1 MRIMF
6 PLMVAIGFQ
15 EEHKES
21 CSPVPLDLAAL
32 HIAAFAVY
40 GFIDRILRRQEK
52 LVNPAAMLHFQKGV
66 KLLRERLVGPDDDIK
81 LSDST
86 IGVVLKLASHAHFEG
101 DYQTSKQHM
110 EGLRKMVDLRGGLN
124 VFKGNAHLVEMLR
137 WVLVVGFWSNMLT
150 SSSQKMRPQYRAA

>member
-1 MRIMF
+1 MNTVSAIAMRVMF

-15 EEHKES
+15 AEDKEF
-21 CSPVPLDLAAL
+21 CAPVPFDLAAL

-40 GFIDRILRRQEK
+40 GFIDRILRRQER
-52 LVNPAAMLHFQKGV
+52 LTNPAAMLHFQKGV

-101 DYQTSKQHM
+101 DSQTAKQHM
-110 EGLRKMVDLRGGLN
+110 DGLRKMVDLRGGLDA
-124 VFKGNAHLVEMLR
+124 FKRNMHLVEMLR
-137 WVLVVGFWSNMLT
+137 
-150 SSSQKMRPQYRAA
+150 